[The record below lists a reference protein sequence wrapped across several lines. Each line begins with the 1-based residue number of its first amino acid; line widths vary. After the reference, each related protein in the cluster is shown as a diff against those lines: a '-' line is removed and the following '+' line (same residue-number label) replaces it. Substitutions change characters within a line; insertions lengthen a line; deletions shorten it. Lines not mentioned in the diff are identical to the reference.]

1 MSNLLSAVG
10 ELVTYAVGGTTAG
23 GTVVDLAWSA
33 SPASGHVVSWVGSF
47 VHALTSN
54 DILLVG
60 IAVGLVG
67 LGVGVITRFTRMHS

>member
-1 MSNLLSAVG
+1 MSALLSAVSS
-10 ELVTYAVGGTTAG
+10 LVTSAVT
-23 GTVVDLAWSA
+23 
-33 SPASGHVVSWVGSF
+33 WVGQF
-47 VHALTSN
+47 ATALTTTGN